1 MMQMRESVRAIGTT
15 DILRELLGYRQLLL
29 SLAWRDIRVRYKQSV
44 LGIAWAVLQPMS
56 MMLVFSFVFT
66 RAIDARAALAV
77 DMPYALYAFAGLVPW
92 TFFSASLGGC
102 VQCLV
107 ANRNLVTKVYF
118 PREVFPL
125 ASIASCLVD
134 FCIAMIVLF
143 LLMAYFHLS
152 GTWTVSITP
161 AIMFL
166 PVIITIQIALT
177 VGLGMMLGMANLFY
191 RDVRHLFSVGIQLGM
206 FVSAVVVP
214 VPRDGSTL
222 ASIIAINPLVPL
234 IEAYRDCLLW
244 GRVPD
249 LAGLSYALAVS
260 VAVLL
265 VGWILFRRASAR
277 FAEII

>member
-1 MMQMRESVRAIGTT
+1 MRAIFAT
-15 DILRELLGYRQLLL
+15 DIPRELFHYRQLLV

-44 LGIAWAVLQPMS
+44 LGIAWAVLQPLA

-92 TFFSASLGGC
+92 TFFSSSLASC

-107 ANRNLVTKVYF
+107 ANRSLVTKVYF

-125 ASIASCLVD
+125 SCIGSCLVD
-134 FCIAMIVLF
+134 FCIALSVLFVIMAYYHTSGSWVIPLNGSVLF
-143 LLMAYFHLS
+143 L
-152 GTWTVSITP
+152 
-161 AIMFL
+161 
-166 PVIITIQIALT
+166 PVVVGIQIMLT
-177 VGLGMMLGMANLFY
+177 IGLGMMLAMGNLFY
-191 RDVRHLFSVGIQLGM
+191 RDVRQLFSVTIQLVM

-214 VPRDGSTL
+214 IPRDGSLL
-222 ASIIAINPLVPL
+222 ARVIAMNPLVPL
-234 IEAYRDCLLW
+234 IESYRDCLLW

-249 LAGLSYALAVS
+249 LGGLSYALAVS
-260 VAVLL
+260 LFVLL
-265 VGWILFRRASAR
+265 VGWLCFRRASRR

>member
-1 MMQMRESVRAIGTT
+1 MRAIGTT
-15 DILRELLGYRQLLL
+15 DIFRELLGYRQLLV

-44 LGIAWAVLQPMS
+44 LGIAWAVLQPLS

-107 ANRNLVTKVYF
+107 ANRNLITKVYF

-125 ASIASCLVD
+125 ASIASSLVD
-134 FCIAMIVLF
+134 FCIAMSVL
-143 LLMAYFHLS
+143 LMLMAYYHLS
-152 GTWTVSITP
+152 GTWTVAITP
-161 AIMFL
+161 AIFFL
-166 PVIITIQIALT
+166 PVIVIIQIALT

-222 ASIIAINPLVPL
+222 ASIIAFNPLVPL

-260 VAVLL
+260 VGVLL

>member
-1 MMQMRESVRAIGTT
+1 MRAISTM
-15 DILRELLGYRQLLL
+15 DILRELVGYRQLLV

-44 LGIAWAVLQPMS
+44 LGIAWAVLQPLS

-125 ASIASCLVD
+125 ASVVSCLVD
-134 FCIAMIVLF
+134 FCIAMTVLF
-143 LLMAYFHLS
+143 MLMGYFHVTGARAMML
-152 GTWTVSITP
+152 TP
-161 AIMFL
+161 AVLFL
-166 PVIITIQIALT
+166 PVIVTIQIVLT

-191 RDVRHLFSVGIQLGM
+191 RDVRQLFSVGIQLCM

-222 ASIIAINPLVPL
+222 AQIIALNPLVPL
-234 IEAYRDCLLW
+234 IEAYRACLLC

-260 VAVLL
+260 VGVLL
-265 VGWILFRRASAR
+265 VGWICFRRASAR
-277 FAEII
+277 FAEVI